1 MSVVVVAEVQGGNQ
15 KFFDE
20 VSEQATPGGQL
31 PDGCQLQ
38 IAGPIEGGW
47 RVITVWD
54 SEERFHQFRS
64 ETLVPVLREA
74 GEGDRIAPTI
84 NANPVYRLLTA

>member
-1 MSVVVVAEVQGGNQ
+1 MSVVVVAEVDGGDQ
-15 KFFDE
+15 EFFE
-20 VSEQATPGGQL
+20 RISGQAMPGGEL
-31 PDGCQLQ
+31 PDGCRLQ

-54 SEERFHQFRS
+54 SEDQFHQFRS
-64 ETLVPVLREA
+64 DKLIPVLREA

-84 NANPVYRLLTA
+84 TTHPVHRILTA

>member
-1 MSVVVVAEVQGGNQ
+1 MAVVVVAEVQGGNQ
-15 KFFDE
+15 QFFDE
-20 VSEQATPGGQL
+20 VAEKATPGGQL
-31 PDGCQLQ
+31 PDGCQVQ

-64 ETLVPVLREA
+64 ETLIPALREA
-74 GEGDRIAPTI
+74 GAGDRIAPTI
-84 NANPVYRLLTA
+84 TAQPVHRLLTA